1 MSTVNK
7 EKVLKFC
14 GQIYKRIQWNLKTI
28 TSRHKI
34 KAIIMSN
41 RIGSTVSM
49 LVPTRAYIVYNIL
62 YVTHVYVYVYC
73 VCIYAIVNFC
83 ILVISKIG
91 LSNLHNYYYFVKFN
105 ILSLQLT
112 ATCLCTT

>member
-1 MSTVNK
+1 
-7 EKVLKFC
+7 
-14 GQIYKRIQWNLKTI
+14 
-28 TSRHKI
+28 
-34 KAIIMSN
+34 MSN

-73 VCIYAIVNFC
+73 VCIYAIVNVC
-83 ILVISKIG
+83 ILVISKVG

-112 ATCLCTT
+112 ATCLCNT